1 MYLTDTHAHLYSE
14 QFDDDREEMLA
25 RAIAAGVQAFF
36 LPNVDKDTI
45 EPMLALEAAHPGVCY
60 AMMGLHPCSVNETYL
75 EELAIVRQWLE
86 RRTFCAIGE
95 IGIDLYWDKTHV
107 AAQEAAFLKQVEWA
121 LEYDLPVIIHSRE
134 STDHLLGLL
143 APLRSERLR
152 GIFHCFTGD
161 RRQAEQ
167 VIELGFLLGI
177 GGVLTFKNSGLDA
190 VTKQIGLEYL
200 VLETDAPYLA
210 PAPHRGKRNE
220 SAYLLRVAEKLAE
233 VKGVSLDTVSQI
245 TSQNAG
251 RLFGLQG

>member
-1 MYLTDTHAHLYSE
+1 MTDTHAHLYSE
-14 QFDDDREEMLA
+14 QFDEDREEMLA
-25 RAIAAGVQAFF
+25 RAIAAGVQAIF

-45 EPMLALEAAHPGVCY
+45 EPMLALEAAHPEVCQ
-60 AMMGLHPCSVNETYL
+60 AMMGLHPCSVSETYL

-86 RRTFCAIGE
+86 RRKFCAIGE

-107 AAQEAAFLKQVEWA
+107 AAQEAAFLKQIEWA
-121 LEYDLPVIIHSRE
+121 LEFDLPVIIHSRE
-134 STDHLLGLL
+134 SMDQILGLL
-143 APLRSERLR
+143 APLRRERLR

-161 RRQAEQ
+161 RKQAEQ

-177 GGVLTFKNSGLDA
+177 GGVLTFKNSGLDS
-190 VTKQIGLEYL
+190 VLEQIGLEYM

-233 VKGVSLDTVSQI
+233 VKGVSLETVSQI
-245 TSQNAG
+245 TNQNAG
-251 RLFGLQG
+251 RLFGPEG

>member
-1 MYLTDTHAHLYSE
+1 
-14 QFDDDREEMLA
+14 
-25 RAIAAGVQAFF
+25 
-36 LPNVDKDTI
+36 
-45 EPMLALEAAHPGVCY
+45 MLALEAAHPGVCY